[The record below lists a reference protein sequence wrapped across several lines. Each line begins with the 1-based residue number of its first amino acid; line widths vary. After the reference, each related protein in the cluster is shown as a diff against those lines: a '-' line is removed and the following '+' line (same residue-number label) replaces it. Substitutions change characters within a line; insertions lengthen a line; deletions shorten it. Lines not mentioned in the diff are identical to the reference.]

1 MFHRANKNRNL
12 GKATTLTLG
21 LVLLVS
27 LAATAPGGSDLLEKH
42 KKNTL
47 TGSWN
52 MTTVLF
58 GNELHAMVTFF
69 EDGTHIHT
77 GASKNNVNAHGI
89 WKKIGSRTFYEEN
102 REYVFESEALALFAD
117 TKEVIELSK
126 DGDSWVG
133 EAVTE
138 LKTLDGTVVNVVP
151 FTIYGTRMTFSN

>member
-1 MFHRANKNRNL
+1 MSERANRSIQLSKVS
-12 GKATTLTLG
+12 TLALG
-21 LVLLVS
+21 LVLLVG
-27 LAATAPGGSDLLEKH
+27 LAATAPGNVDSLEKK

-58 GNELHAMVTFF
+58 GQELHAMVTFF
-69 EDGTHIHT
+69 GDGTHIHT

-102 REYVFESEALALFAD
+102 REYVFQNEELALFAD

-126 DGDSWVG
+126 DGKTWVG

-138 LKTLDGTVVNVVP
+138 LKTLDGTVVNEVE
-151 FTIYGTRMTFSN
+151 FTIYGYRMDFAM